1 VIYSS
6 ILSTGEGFLPEL
18 HNWTGRTEK
27 EDVAIV
33 ANFTFVARDSETKKA
48 APVNQLVPETE
59 EEKRLYALGEA
70 RNELKKQ
77 QRKQGIPDASKEEVD
92 KQRLK
97 DILSEVGGIPTLRG
111 CRNFFIPHVASL

>member
-1 VIYSS
+1 
-6 ILSTGEGFLPEL
+6 L

-33 ANFTFVARDSETKKA
+33 ANFTFVARDSKTKKA

-97 DILSEVGGIPTLRG
+97 DILYEVGGIHTLRVLEI
-111 CRNFFIPHVASL
+111 FESLK